1 MNKRFTAN
9 ELYEHAKE
17 HGLVDALHTFF
28 GESARTR
35 IAFSKSA
42 CEASIDAI
50 NFSARASNAL
60 KRSGFMTVGDVI
72 DAITDEKL
80 LHIRNLG
87 DKTYKEIK
95 KRILIYGYEGLSEK
109 EKIAFFIDLIKINA
123 VQACQ

>member
-1 MNKRFTAN
+1 
-9 ELYEHAKE
+9 
-17 HGLVDALHTFF
+17 
-28 GESARTR
+28 
-35 IAFSKSA
+35 
-42 CEASIDAI
+42 
-50 NFSARASNAL
+50 L